1 MEAIQSCFSYHEC
14 PIYGVVFFFLFF
26 FPLHCFSSCMFTE
39 EQCNLLSLFADLLL
53 SFHMNV
59 NGHTKVRP
67 MKHYKEWDVLSDF
80 LPNY

>member
-1 MEAIQSCFSYHEC
+1 
-14 PIYGVVFFFLFF
+14 
-26 FPLHCFSSCMFTE
+26 MFTE